1 MCFLLVCIDF
11 GHVMTLL
18 SKCKYR
24 APKSTDIRSNSSR
37 VLIISSFSVGGTVF
51 FSVVIRKEQ
60 YTK

>member
-1 MCFLLVCIDF
+1 MCFLLVCVDF
-11 GHVMTLL
+11 GHVMST
-18 SKCKYR
+18 CKYR